1 MTILQPDGFIV
12 FSDVTKIFQLGSR
25 QAGSQSFTAIRDVSL
40 SVRRGDITMLLGP
53 SGCGKST
60 LLNLAAGLI
69 GPTQGTVTYDGAPV
83 GGLNHRVAY
92 MTQQD
97 HLLPWRTVSGN
108 VSLPLEVAGLAKPRR
123 DARVEE
129 LLFLVG
135 LKDFAKSYPN
145 QISGGM
151 RKRCALARLLAADRE
166 TLLLDEPFGALDAQ
180 LRLTLQAELLRI
192 CRKLNLTVM
201 FVTHDIEEAAALGDT
216 CAVFQGRPGT
226 VAKVF
231 DNPLPKDRGQDH
243 DLARLRFDPR
253 HHSFTNEL
261 WAMLTPDLA
270 TMSLPSVMSSPS
282 AMAASA

>member
-1 MTILQPDGFIV
+1 MGVLQPGGFIV
-12 FSDVTKIFQLGSR
+12 FSDVTKTFQS
-25 QAGSQSFTAIRDVSL
+25 GSQSYTAIRDVTL
-40 SVRRGDITMLLGP
+40 SVRRGDVTMLLGP

-60 LLNLAAGLI
+60 LLNLTAGLI
-69 GPTQGTVTYDGAPV
+69 
-83 GGLNHRVAY
+83 GLNHRVAY

-108 VSLPLEVAGLAKPRR
+108 VSIPLEVAGLAKR
-123 DARVEE
+123 DREARLEE
-129 LLFLVG
+129 LLSLVG
-135 LKDFAKSYPN
+135 LGDFAESYPN
-145 QISGGM
+145 QVSGGM

-201 FVTHDIEEAAALGDT
+201 FVTHDIEEAAALGDK

-226 VAKVF
+226 IAKVF
-231 DNPLPKDRGQDH
+231 DNPLPKDR

-253 HHSFTNEL
+253 HHDFTNEL

-270 TMSLPSVMSSPS
+270 ATPSPS
-282 AMAASA
+282 AMATSV

>member
-1 MTILQPDGFIV
+1 MKVLQQDGFIV
-12 FSDVTKIFQLGSR
+12 FSDVAKTFQTPK
-25 QAGSQSFTAIRDVSL
+25 QSYTAIHAVTL

-60 LLNLAAGLI
+60 LLNLTAGLI
-69 GPTQGTVTYDGAPV
+69 EPSRGTVTYNGAPV
-83 GGLNHRVAY
+83 SGLNSQVAY

-108 VSLPLEVAGLAKPRR
+108 VSVPLEVAGLAKR
-123 DARVEE
+123 DREDRVEA
-129 LLFLVG
+129 LLSLVG
-135 LKDFAKSYPN
+135 LRDFAKSYPN

-201 FVTHDIEEAAALGDT
+201 FVTHDIEEAAAIGDK

-226 VAKVF
+226 IVKVF
-231 DNPLPKDRGQDH
+231 DNPLARDR
-243 DLARLRFDPR
+243 DLTRLRFDPN
-253 HHSFTNEL
+253 HHDFTNQL
-261 WAMLTPDLA
+261 WTMLTPDLEA
-270 TMSLPSVMSSPS
+270 MSSPPAMTVS
-282 AMAASA
+282 A

>member
-1 MTILQPDGFIV
+1 MEVLRPDGFIV
-12 FSDVTKIFQLGSR
+12 FADVTKTFQTG
-25 QAGSQSFTAIRDVSL
+25 AQSYTAIRDVTL
-40 SVRRGDITMLLGP
+40 SMRRGDITMLLGP

-60 LLNLAAGLI
+60 LLNMTAGLI
-69 GPTQGTVTYDGAPV
+69 GPSKGRVTYNSTEVSA
-83 GGLNHRVAY
+83 LNGRVAY

-97 HLLPWRTVSGN
+97 HLLPWRTVAGN
-108 VSLPLEVAGLAKPRR
+108 VSVPLEVAGLPKRQR
-123 DARVEE
+123 ETRIEE
-129 LLFLVG
+129 LLTLVG
-135 LKDFAKSYPN
+135 LRDFAKSYPD

-151 RKRCALARLLAADRE
+151 RKRCALARLLAAERE

-201 FVTHDIEEAAALGDT
+201 FVTHDIEEAAALGDK

-226 VAKVF
+226 IAKVF
-231 DNPLPKDRGQDH
+231 DNPLPKDR

-253 HHSFTNEL
+253 HHEFTNEL

-270 TMSLPSVMSSPS
+270 SASPS
-282 AMAASA
+282 DIAASA

>member
-1 MTILQPDGFIV
+1 MEVLQLDGFIV
-12 FSDVTKIFQLGSR
+12 FSDVTKTFQS
-25 QAGSQSFTAIRDVSL
+25 GSQSYTAIRDVTL
-40 SVRRGDITMLLGP
+40 SVRRGDVTMLLGP

-69 GPTQGTVTYDGAPV
+69 GPSQGGVTYDGAPL

-108 VSLPLEVAGLAKPRR
+108 VSIPLEVAGFAKR
-123 DARVEE
+123 DRETRLEE
-129 LLFLVG
+129 LLSLVG
-135 LKDFAKSYPN
+135 LRDFAKSYPN

-201 FVTHDIEEAAALGDT
+201 FVTHDIEEAAALGDR

-226 VAKVF
+226 IAKVF
-231 DNPLPKDRGQDH
+231 DNPLPKDRE
-243 DLARLRFDPR
+243 LARLRFDP
-253 HHSFTNEL
+253 HHHDFTNEL
-261 WAMLTPDLA
+261 WTMLTPDLA
-270 TMSLPSVMSSPS
+270 ATPSP
-282 AMAASA
+282 AATAASV

>member
-1 MTILQPDGFIV
+1 MKVLQTDGFIV
-12 FSDVTKIFQLGSR
+12 FSDVAKTFQS
-25 QAGSQSFTAIRDVSL
+25 GSQSYTAIRDVTL
-40 SVRRGDITMLLGP
+40 SVRRGDVTMLLGP

-60 LLNLAAGLI
+60 LLNLTAGLI
-69 GPTQGTVTYDGAPV
+69 GPSQGGVTYDGAPV

-108 VSLPLEVAGLAKPRR
+108 VSIPLEVAGLAKSDRK
-123 DARVEE
+123 ARLEE
-129 LLFLVG
+129 LLSLVG
-135 LKDFAKSYPN
+135 LGDFAESYPN

-180 LRLTLQAELLRI
+180 LRLTLQAEMLRI

-201 FVTHDIEEAAALGDT
+201 FVTHDIEEAAALGDK

-226 VAKVF
+226 IAKVF
-231 DNPLPKDRGQDH
+231 DNPLPKER

-253 HHSFTNEL
+253 HHDFTNEL

-270 TMSLPSVMSSPS
+270 ATPSQS